1 MNTDKPNLIDG
12 KEWFLTVTRNM
23 SFWHQE
29 SANIGHYFH
38 LKDFGIDAKLEI
50 LEITTNGTETS
61 VFMRNPNYQEYTQA
75 VLKAIDTKKKIVSL
89 KKKYETL
96 GKNLLSSLDKC
107 NKKLT
112 VKSWEDFIKDYQ
124 IFSAGLMV
132 TATIGR
138 QGADLLMQKL
148 KDKGYTEEEIPQI
161 VGSITYPAEHTPLFK
176 SQIDMLKIGIK
187 IQENK
192 ALQKEVNSLISVWL
206 NNYRNIPV
214 NWCEEPWTEKDA
226 KSQLDNFLKKN
237 CKQELKI
244 SNKEH
249 DNKAKKSN
257 ELLKKI
263 NDKEIS
269 ILAEAIAEG
278 TYLNEFRKNVFST
291 VSLGYRPIFQ
301 RIAEMSDSNNWRD
314 CFYLIP
320 SEMTKIIKGEKLSI
334 KKLVTDRAI
343 VGMYSS
349 DKSMNNFLDKETC
362 LNLMNYIKAHKKP
375 ETNDSKEEIIK
386 GHSANRGKIK
396 GIVKV
401 ILSSKDFHKLNVGEI
416 LVTTMTSVDFVP
428 IMAKAAAF
436 ITNEGGITSHA
447 SIVAREMNK
456 PCIIGTRI
464 ATKVLKDGDV
474 VEVDAEKGIVR
485 IIK

>member
-1 MNTDKPNLIDG
+1 MSIEKPNLIDG

-29 SANIGHYFH
+29 SANVGHYSH
-38 LKDFGIDAKLEI
+38 LKDFGVDAKLEI
-50 LEITTNGTETS
+50 LEITVNGTETS
-61 VFMRNPNYQEYTQA
+61 VFMAQPNYGQYTNA
-75 VLKAIDTKKKIVSL
+75 VLEAINTKNKISNL
-89 KKKYETL
+89 KERYNVL
-96 GKNLLSSLDKC
+96 GKKLLSSLEKC
-107 NKKLT
+107 RKNLSIKN
-112 VKSWEDFIKDYQ
+112 WEAFIKDYQ
-124 IFSAGLMV
+124 IMSAGLMI

-148 KDKGYTEEEIPQI
+148 KEKGFNEEEIPQI
-161 VGSITYPAEHTPLFK
+161 VGSVTYPSEHTPLFK

-187 IQENK
+187 IQ
-192 ALQKEVNSLISVWL
+192 QKNISKKETYSLIEKWL
-206 NNYRNIPV
+206 KNYKNIPV

-226 KSQLDNFLKKN
+226 KAQLDNFLKKD
-237 CKQELKI
+237 CKKELEI

-249 DNKAKKSN
+249 DNKAKKAK

-269 ILAEAIAEG
+269 LLAEAIAEG
-278 TYLNEFRKNVFST
+278 TYLNEFRKNIFSK
-291 VSLGYRPIFQ
+291 VSLDYRPIFQ
-301 RIAEMSDSNNWRD
+301 KIAEMSDSKNWRD
-314 CFYLIP
+314 CFYLTP
-320 SEMTKIIKGEKLSI
+320 TEMTRILKGEKISI
-334 KKLVTDRAI
+334 KNLVANREI
-343 VGMYSS
+343 VGMYSNE
-349 DKSMNNFLDKETC
+349 KSSSNFLDKDT
-362 LNLMNYIKAHKKP
+362 LRNLINYMKSVKKP
-375 ETNDSKEEIIK
+375 ESNDSKEEIIR
-386 GHSANRGKIK
+386 GHSASRGKVT
-396 GIVKV
+396 GTVKV
-401 ILSSKDFHKLNVGEI
+401 ILSSKDFHKLNNGDI

-436 ITNEGGITSHA
+436 VTNEGGITSHA

-464 ATKVLKDGDV
+464 ATKVLKDGDI